1 MATTSVRSYSEDKA
15 KIEMAEVWLGPTLA
29 NLQPVTRL
37 ILWGRAAPARARARV
52 QCGGAVAAAVVAAL
66 VAGLVAGLL

>member
-1 MATTSVRSYSEDKA
+1 LATTSVRSYSEDKA

-37 ILWGRAAPARARARV
+37 ILSWGAAGARARV